1 MFDKVGWDKDIVTN
15 LANGSTP
22 DSVETSDNPQIQDLA
37 RVVGRKKRRA
47 QAKAVFKFTIV
58 IKHIP
63 LVSLYSLSTASFR
76 HQLETPGLQL
86 GLSSFWAWLV
96 NVLGQVHGRSVC
108 G

>member
-1 MFDKVGWDKDIVTN
+1 VTN

-47 QAKAVFKFTIV
+47 QAKAVFEFTIV
-58 IKHIP
+58 IPHIP

-86 GLSSFWAWLV
+86 GLSSLWAWLV
-96 NVLGQVHGRSVC
+96 NVLG
-108 G
+108 